1 MKSEYIFDK
10 YKGDAFSVPAFAA
23 FLKEKSVDEVEIIG
37 VDGGGC
43 VSLTALGACTAG
55 YRVRLNTAAIGTM
68 FTAKR
73 DKYYA
78 KLKALGAEIVGA

>member
-1 MKSEYIFDK
+1 MDIDLTSENI
-10 YKGDAFSVPAFAA
+10 GWNQVSCPWN
-23 FLKEKSVDEVEIIG
+23 EVKIIG